1 MQNRRGSGI
10 IKVSIRLYA
19 YGASRWA
26 GKFRPALF
34 SCPSYTQRRFCHA
47 APIPE
52 NTPSPGPVDFMI
64 VGLGNPGKQYENTRH
79 NAGFLAVDTIA
90 QKHHTDIKRI
100 KFKGLVGECSL
111 GGKKALLLKPSTF
124 MNLSGQSV
132 REAMQFYKL
141 PPEKVLVIFDDI
153 NLEPGKLRIRR
164 KGSDGGHN
172 GMKNIIYLSGS
183 DQFPRIKLGVGKKP
197 HPDYNLADWVLSRFT
212 EKEHKDLA
220 TALENAAAA
229 AELIAKGDMDRAM
242 NLYNS

>member
-1 MQNRRGSGI
+1 
-10 IKVSIRLYA
+10 
-19 YGASRWA
+19 
-26 GKFRPALF
+26 
-34 SCPSYTQRRFCHA
+34 
-47 APIPE
+47 
-52 NTPSPGPVDFMI
+52 MI

-164 KGSDGGHN
+164 RKGSDGGHN
-172 GMKNIIYLSGS
+172 GMKNIIYLAGS

-197 HPDYNLADWVLSRFT
+197 HPDYNSGGLGALPLLS
-212 EKEHKDLA
+212 
-220 TALENAAAA
+220 ENR
-229 AELIAKGDMDRAM
+229 AEGPWPPPWRTPRPPRSSYAGGDMDRAM

>member
-1 MQNRRGSGI
+1 ML
-10 IKVSIRLYA
+10 RLFQ
-19 YGASRWA
+19 
-26 GKFRPALF
+26 K
-34 SCPSYTQRRFCHA
+34 
-47 APIPE
+47 

-172 GMKNIIYLSGS
+172 GM
-183 DQFPRIKLGVGKKP
+183 
-197 HPDYNLADWVLSRFT
+197 
-212 EKEHKDLA
+212 
-220 TALENAAAA
+220 
-229 AELIAKGDMDRAM
+229 
-242 NLYNS
+242 